1 MSAANQEQLLEKILK
16 QLQSMDVNSSD
27 NAKSKASSLGNTNKS
42 KGYISNMVENN
53 VKKSKEYL
61 EIQKKILREEDKLV
75 KLKSKSGKEET
86 ISDRL
91 ARNLLKI
98 ETLKRAGH
106 DKMVKQIAKE
116 NKALLQQERRQNKI
130 KKLLYPNIRIILL

>member
-1 MSAANQEQLLEKILK
+1 M
-16 QLQSMDVNSSD
+16 
-27 NAKSKASSLGNTNKS
+27 
-42 KGYISNMVENN
+42 
-53 VKKSKEYL
+53 
-61 EIQKKILREEDKLV
+61 V

-106 DKMVKQIAKE
+106 DKMVKQIEKE